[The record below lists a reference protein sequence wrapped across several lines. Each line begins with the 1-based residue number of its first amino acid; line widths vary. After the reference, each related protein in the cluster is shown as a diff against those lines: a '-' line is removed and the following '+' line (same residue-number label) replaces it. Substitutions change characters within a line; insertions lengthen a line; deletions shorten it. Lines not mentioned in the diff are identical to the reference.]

1 MTRSFRLPLI
11 FLILLSIRS
20 IAMAQDETTLPSPP
34 HAYHFTAD
42 TVWAKISV
50 LVIDLNGSFQLECTG
65 DNPLEGWVLTHRPTN
80 TVVNDN
86 QDNDSDSF
94 RIKVNKPFD
103 DYELTVFVNG
113 QDAQIPM
120 IVDLAP
126 DKKTAYTLP
135 LYAPFEENSNRP
147 YNTLVK
153 SLYDQAGQAYIQG
166 DTEAA
171 IDLLEKALKVD
182 ATEPQVLAFLNKLQ
196 PQSPT
201 DNTSEQFIAN
211 TLVKAQKA
219 EADKDFHEARSAYAD
234 VLKVDPKNS
243 DALEGIQRIE
253 TQLLKDAA
261 RLLESYI
268 KDGDYPKA
276 KTMLAKIEQAFPKDE
291 RIKDWREK
299 LDQMAHAGSPGD
311 RKAKADETYNLG
323 LESYRKDDFASAKKF
338 WEETLQIDPQYIQ
351 AQQNLN
357 RLTEEHP
364 GLQ

>member
-1 MTRSFRLPLI
+1 MNRSLT
-11 FLILLSIRS
+11 LLLFAAMLSLHS
-20 IAMAQDETTLPSPP
+20 VVMAQSDPLTPSAP
-34 HAYHFTAD
+34 HAYHFTAE

-50 LVIDLNGSFQLECTG
+50 LVIDLNGKFQLECTG

-86 QDNDSDSF
+86 QDNETDNF

-120 IVDLAP
+120 IVNLAP

-135 LYAPFEENSNRP
+135 LYAPFQENPNRP

-166 DTEAA
+166 DTAAA
-171 IDLLEKALKVD
+171 IDFLEKALKVD
-182 ATEPQVLAFLNKLQ
+182 STEPQVLAFLNKLQ

-201 DNTSEQFIAN
+201 DNSSEQFIAN
-211 TLVKAQKA
+211 TLAKAQKA
-219 EADKDFHEARSAYAD
+219 EAEKNFHDARSSFAD

-243 DALEGIQRIE
+243 AAREGMQRIE
-253 TQLLKDAA
+253 AHLLEDAA
-261 RLLESYI
+261 KFLEGYI
-268 KDGDYPKA
+268 KDGDYQKA
-276 KTMLAKIEQAFPKDE
+276 KPILAKIKQAFPNDG
-291 RIKDWREK
+291 RIKGWQEK
-299 LDQMAHAGSPGD
+299 IDQLANASSPSD